1 MAKEVLDEII
11 HINPNECNILE
22 ERRLKSQEI
31 LISPWGSDKNLSL
44 ISGANFHKIDT
55 GQFEPQEPR
64 SGALDDNQVK
74 SLSSLTL

>member
-31 LISPWGSDKNLSL
+31 LISPKNLSL

-64 SGALDDNQVK
+64 SGTLDDKEVK